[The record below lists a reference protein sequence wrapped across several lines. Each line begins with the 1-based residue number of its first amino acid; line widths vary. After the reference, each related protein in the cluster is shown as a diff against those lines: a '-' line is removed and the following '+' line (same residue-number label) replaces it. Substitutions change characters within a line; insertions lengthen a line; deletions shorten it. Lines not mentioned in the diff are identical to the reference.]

1 MDLPNSLG
9 LPLIVVIG
17 LFAAIVLAVIFE
29 AVNGFHDAANAVATV
44 IYTNSLSPRIAVLL
58 SGTCNFVGVYLGGVG
73 VAFAVVHLL
82 PVDLLVNVE
91 SRPAIG
97 MIFAILIA
105 AIIWNV
111 GTWYRGIPASSS
123 HTLIGAITGV
133 GLANSLIHY
142 GSLSKGLNFGTAE
155 AVFLSLLVSPVLGFA
170 LAAMML
176 RALRT
181 FARDRKLYEAPG
193 DNKPPAWIRVILVLT
208 CSGVSLAHGSN
219 DGQKG
224 VGLMMI
230 ILIGILPAHFALN
243 PAYGTKGDGH
253 VVHSLQQMAQVVE
266 NRQNG
271 MPAEVK
277 AQDSDTTYRLMSSP
291 SGSTNGVAKD
301 LEEVAGLVNGQAC
314 LMTVIPG
321 QRSELRKKILL
332 LEDHIKSM
340 ENSRFS
346 DFTESEK
353 RTMNKVRA
361 ELRAMTDYAPGWVIL
376 MIATAIGLGT
386 MVGWKRVVITVGE
399 RIGKSPL
406 NYAQGASSELVAMI
420 TIGLADIVAL
430 PVSTTHVLSSGVTG
444 TMVANG
450 VGLKYGTLR
459 DIALAWILTLPVTVF
474 LGGTLFLL
482 FHMVAK
488 I

>member
-1 MDLPNSLG
+1 MDFLG
-9 LPLIVVIG
+9 LPLIAIIG
-17 LFAAIVLAVIFE
+17 LFAAVVVAVIFE

-44 IYTNSLSPRIAVLL
+44 IYTKSLSPRVAVLL
-58 SGTCNFVGVYLGGVG
+58 SGACNFIGVYLGGVG

-91 SRPAIG
+91 SRPAIA

-133 GLANSLIHY
+133 GLANSLVQY
-142 GSLSKGLNFGTAE
+142 GSLSRGLNFGNAE
-155 AVFLSLLVSPVLGFA
+155 TVFLALLVSPVVGFA
-170 LAAMML
+170 LAAIML
-176 RALRT
+176 TAFRT

-193 DNKPPAWIRVILVLT
+193 DSKPPAWIRAILVLT

-243 PAYGTKGDGH
+243 PGYGAKGERD
-253 VVHSLQQMAQVVE
+253 VAHSLEQMAQVVE

-271 MPAEVK
+271 MPVEAK
-277 AQDSDTTYRLMSSP
+277 APYSDTKYRVMSSP
-291 SGSTNGVAKD
+291 SESTNTIAKE
-301 LEEVAGLVNGQAC
+301 LEEVAGLVNGHDC
-314 LMTVIPG
+314 LMNVTPG

-332 LEDHIKSM
+332 LEDHIKGM
-340 ENSRFS
+340 EDSGSS
-346 DFTESEK
+346 DLTESEK

-376 MIATAIGLGT
+376 MVAAAIGLGT
-386 MVGWKRVVITVGE
+386 MVGWKRVVVTVGE

-406 NYAQGASSELVAMI
+406 CYAQGASSEVVAMM
-420 TIGLADIVAL
+420 TIGLADILAL

-459 DIALAWILTLPVTVF
+459 DIGLAWILTFPVTVV

-482 FHMVAK
+482 FHVVAK

>member
-1 MDLPNSLG
+1 
-9 LPLIVVIG
+9 
-17 LFAAIVLAVIFE
+17 
-29 AVNGFHDAANAVATV
+29 
-44 IYTNSLSPRIAVLL
+44 
-58 SGTCNFVGVYLGGVG
+58 
-73 VAFAVVHLL
+73 
-82 PVDLLVNVE
+82 
-91 SRPAIG
+91 
-97 MIFAILIA
+97 
-105 AIIWNV
+105 
-111 GTWYRGIPASSS
+111 
-123 HTLIGAITGV
+123 
-133 GLANSLIHY
+133 
-142 GSLSKGLNFGTAE
+142 
-155 AVFLSLLVSPVLGFA
+155 
-170 LAAMML
+170 
-176 RALRT
+176 
-181 FARDRKLYEAPG
+181 
-193 DNKPPAWIRVILVLT
+193 
-208 CSGVSLAHGSN
+208 
-219 DGQKG
+219 
-224 VGLMMI
+224 
-230 ILIGILPAHFALN
+230 
-243 PAYGTKGDGH
+243 
-253 VVHSLQQMAQVVE
+253 MAQVVE